1 MSKNLHLEHIE
12 DLMLMFGTDGIK
24 ESFDYIDDLVRTF
37 SANPSGNRNISTK
50 WDGAPAIFCGP
61 DPYDGRFFVAKKGIF
76 NKKPKLYKSIT
87 EIDEDKLAEGLKTT
101 FKSVFT
107 YMKPIYDSGKLKDV
121 VQGDFLFESGGRTLK
136 RVHGEDCVLF
146 KPQLIVYCIPKHDEL
161 YEKAKR
167 CKLCVVIH
175 AKYPAAG
182 AKHVSD
188 LSVNFGFDASQHST
202 EDCLIISPFTSELG
216 KSMIITP
223 AEKRKLIEYKRA
235 SMRLSSQCGSFLN
248 TIASDYDNKWGVS
261 YLLKQYFNARVREGQ
276 KVNSASVF
284 YRDFINYFETKF
296 RDEIAKKAQEKTK
309 AMWKKKMYDGLD
321 VLENS
326 KTEFVAMVGLYN
338 TIQNVKSIFIPKFE
352 SGERF
357 KTFYYNEKDGSY
369 DIGDQEGYVV
379 VKESTRAVKIV
390 QRLGGFSERNFNEMK
405 KWAK

>member
-1 MSKNLHLEHIE
+1 MNGDATAGVPANLTLSSKLRMTSAQRAGNLPLPVVVVSLTNNNNGDVHEILQFRHKIEWSGTAIRNYVEKRPGLYNYAQELIMSKNLHLEHIE

-223 AEKRKLIEYKRA
+223 AEKRKLIEYKEV

-296 RDEIAKKAQEKTK
+296 RDEIAKKAQDKTK
-309 AMWKKKMYDGLD
+309 AMWKKKCTM
-321 VLENS
+321 VL
-326 KTEFVAMVGLYN
+326 
-338 TIQNVKSIFIPKFE
+338 
-352 SGERF
+352 
-357 KTFYYNEKDGSY
+357 TF
-369 DIGDQEGYVV
+369 
-379 VKESTRAVKIV
+379 
-390 QRLGGFSERNFNEMK
+390 
-405 KWAK
+405 